1 MAEILPFE
9 AKFARAWP
17 PARWNEV
24 TMLVGLSGGA
34 DSVALLRA
42 LCRVKGGMTGRLV
55 GAHFN
60 HGWRGE
66 ESDGDERF
74 CRELAAQL
82 GLKIVVGGVR
92 ADSNVSEA
100 LAYAS
105 GCDGRSEAAKKT
117 EEGARRDRY
126 AFFRRAAE
134 EVGARYLVLA
144 HHRDDQVETVLQ
156 RLIRGTSLRGLAGI
170 SRLRRLSEW
179 TTIVRPLLSCPRTVI
194 EKYLTALKQPYRIDS
209 TNSNPAWLRNRIRGE
224 LIPLLEAKYAHQA
237 SRSIA
242 RLAAESAEMMDYLDA
257 LAHEALIGVVGTP
270 IKGNAVTL
278 TNFDDL
284 SPFLLRL
291 VLIQVWKMMNW
302 PEGEMTRKHWRKL
315 AEDLLAKKN
324 GSLGQYPGAIHV
336 INIDE
341 SYIFRRANQV

>member
-24 TMLVGLSGGA
+24 TTLVGLSGGA

-55 GAHFN
+55 AAHFN

-74 CRELAAQL
+74 CRELTESLGIQCVFGSGAA
-82 GLKIVVGGVR
+82 
-92 ADSNVSEA
+92 ADEKS
-100 LAYAS
+100 
-105 GCDGRSEAAKKT
+105 KT

-179 TTIVRPLLSCPRTVI
+179 TTIVRPLLSCPRTAI
-194 EKYLTALKQPYRIDS
+194 EKYLAALKQPYRTDS
-209 TNSNPAWLRNRIRGE
+209 TNANPAWLRNRIRGE

-242 RLAAESAEMMDYLDA
+242 RLAAESAEAMDYLDA
-257 LAHEALIGVVGTP
+257 LAREALIGVVRVSSQPG
-270 IKGNAVTL
+270 AVTL

-284 SPFLLRL
+284 SPYLLRL
-291 VLIQVWKMMNW
+291 VLIQVWKMMSW

-341 SYIFRRANQV
+341 SYIFRRGN

>member
-24 TMLVGLSGGA
+24 TTLVGLSGGA

-42 LCRVKGGMTGRLV
+42 LCRVKGGMTGRIV
-55 GAHFN
+55 AAHFN
-60 HGWRGE
+60 HGWRGK

-74 CRELAAQL
+74 CQDLTESL
-82 GLKIVVGGVR
+82 GIQCVFGSG
-92 ADSNVSEA
+92 S
-100 LAYAS
+100 AS
-105 GCDGRSEAAKKT
+105 GGGPKT
-117 EEGARRDRY
+117 EEGARSDRY
-126 AFFRRAAE
+126 AFFRQAAE

-179 TTIVRPLLSCPRTVI
+179 TTIVRPLLSCPRTAI

-209 TNSNPAWLRNRIRGE
+209 TNANPAWLRNRIRSE

-242 RLAAESAEMMDYLDA
+242 RLAAESAEAVDYLDA
-257 LAHEALIGVVGTP
+257 LAREAFTGVVRVSSQPGT
-270 IKGNAVTL
+270 ITL

-284 SPFLLRL
+284 SPYLLRL
-291 VLIQVWKMMNW
+291 VLIQVWKIMNW

-336 INIDE
+336 SLVDGLVILKKN
-341 SYIFRRANQV
+341 